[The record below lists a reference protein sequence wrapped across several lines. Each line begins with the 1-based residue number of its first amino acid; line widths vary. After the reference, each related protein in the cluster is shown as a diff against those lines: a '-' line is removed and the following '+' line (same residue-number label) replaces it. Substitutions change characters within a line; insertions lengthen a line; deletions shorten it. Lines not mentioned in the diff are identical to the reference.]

1 MVSKKDKG
9 KINFIMNVYQYFFG
23 VLSISNKYYSN
34 FTSSYGWEMYVCLR
48 KHAVEYFFL
57 TTSSSTVFW
66 MFRMEVVY
74 RLKYSNAF
82 YIL

>member
-1 MVSKKDKG
+1 
-9 KINFIMNVYQYFFG
+9 
-23 VLSISNKYYSN
+23 
-34 FTSSYGWEMYVCLR
+34 MYVCLR

-74 RLKYSNAF
+74 RLKYSNV
-82 YIL
+82 YIVVEDHNIKTNAV

>member
-1 MVSKKDKG
+1 
-9 KINFIMNVYQYFFG
+9 
-23 VLSISNKYYSN
+23 
-34 FTSSYGWEMYVCLR
+34 MYVCLR

-74 RLKYSNAF
+74 RLKYSNV
-82 YIL
+82 YIVVEDHNIKTNAVQLRV

>member
-1 MVSKKDKG
+1 
-9 KINFIMNVYQYFFG
+9 
-23 VLSISNKYYSN
+23 
-34 FTSSYGWEMYVCLR
+34 MYVWLR

-74 RLKYSNAF
+74 RLKYSNV
-82 YIL
+82 YIVVEDHNIKTNAVQLRV